1 MLFMT
6 YGLDK
11 IHRWSLSFPGKSARS
26 TPNRIGK
33 IPGPGVTNITAPSR
47 MSPNA
52 SRFLRM
58 RNGMR
63 TDAGFLSS
71 QLYRLTLVNAS
82 AGISTRIQGI
92 TTTPIVRAIPEIH
105 RTASLEIHCSII
117 QRDFVL
123 RRNDREL
130 PDRMTP
136 QIGGRGKRLRGLN
149 VILEVRG
156 THRAIGITQP
166 AIARGRARAFSVCPF
181 GDPALVAELPIIPHV
196 PAHTADL

>member
-1 MLFMT
+1 MFGFLSTLLLAEIFRDQGQAASLALGLALGFCRGGRRNFRLSQFMLFMT

-26 TPNRIGK
+26 RPNRIGN

-71 QLYRLTLVNAS
+71 QLFRLTLVNAS

-92 TTTPIVRAIPEIH
+92 TITPIDRAKPEIH

-117 QRDFVL
+117 KGILSCDATTG
-123 RRNDREL
+123 NY
-130 PDRMTP
+130 P
-136 QIGGRGKRLRGLN
+136 IGWLHRSEGAGKDY
-149 VILEVRG
+149 
-156 THRAIGITQP
+156 A
-166 AIARGRARAFSVCPF
+166 A
-181 GDPALVAELPIIPHV
+181 
-196 PAHTADL
+196 